1 MESPNRLVEAAR
13 EIQQF
18 CEARSWRFCFIGG
31 LAVLHW
37 GEARLTRD
45 ADLTIFTGLGD
56 EARYV
61 DALLA
66 KFAPRLGQAREFALR
81 HRVLLLRASN
91 GVPLDVSL
99 GALAFEEQAVEGAS
113 LEEFVP
119 GQRLRLA
126 APGSLVVFKAFAD
139 RPQDWQDIEGV
150 IVKSGAGIDW
160 DQVRG
165 QLKILLDLKG
175 DMSALDRL
183 EELRERFAQG

>member
-1 MESPNRLVEAAR
+1 MESPNRLIEAAN
-13 EIQQF
+13 EIQAF
-18 CEARSWRFCFIGG
+18 CEARAWRYCFIGG
-31 LAVLHW
+31 IAVLHW

-66 KFAPRLGQAREFALR
+66 QFAPRLGQAKEFALR
-81 HRVLLLRASN
+81 HRVLLLRAAN

-99 GALAFEEQAVEGAS
+99 GALAFEEQAVAGAS

-139 RPQDWQDIEGV
+139 RPHDWQDIEGV
-150 IVKSGAGIDW
+150 IVKSGARIDW
-160 DQVRG
+160 DQVRD

-175 DMSALDRL
+175 DLSALDRL
-183 EELRERFAQG
+183 DALRARFSSH

>member
-1 MESPNRLVEAAR
+1 MESPNRLIEAAL
-13 EIQQF
+13 EIQEF

-31 LAVLHW
+31 IAVLHW
-37 GEARLTRD
+37 GEARLTRG
-45 ADLTIFTGLGD
+45 AELTIFTGLGD

-61 DALLA
+61 DALLEN
-66 KFAPRLGQAREFALR
+66 FASRLGQAKEFALTQ
-81 HRVLLLRASN
+81 RVLLLRAAN

-119 GQRLRLA
+119 GRRLRLA

-150 IVKSGAGIDW
+150 IVKSGARIDW
-160 DQVRG
+160 EQVRG
-165 QLKILLDLKG
+165 QLMILLDLKG
-175 DMSALDRL
+175 DLSALDRL
-183 EELRERFAQG
+183 DALRERFCPG

>member
-1 MESPNRLVEAAR
+1 VESPNRLIEAAL
-13 EIQQF
+13 EIQEF
-18 CEARSWRFCFIGG
+18 CEGRSWRFCFIGG

-37 GEARLTRD
+37 GDARVTRD

-61 DALLA
+61 DALLEE
-66 KFAPRLGQAREFALR
+66 FAPRVGEAKEFALR

-99 GALAFEEQAVEGAS
+99 GALAFEEQAVEGAE

-126 APGSLVVFKAFAD
+126 TPGALVVFKAFAD

-150 IVKSGAGIDW
+150 IVKSGARIDW
-160 DQVRG
+160 EQVRG

-183 EELRERFAQG
+183 DALRERYSPG